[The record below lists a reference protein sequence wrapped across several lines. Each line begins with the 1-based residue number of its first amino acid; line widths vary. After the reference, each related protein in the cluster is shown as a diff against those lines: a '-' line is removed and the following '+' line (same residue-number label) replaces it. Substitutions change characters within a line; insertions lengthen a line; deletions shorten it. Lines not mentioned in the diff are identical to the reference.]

1 MIHVRHSAVA
11 DIPVDRA
18 FTYIDDYRHVPDWM
32 FGVTRFDPV
41 GEQLSGLGARYDTT
55 MRVGPKN
62 LDARVEVVEWEH
74 NRTIVLE
81 AIAGF
86 CTASS
91 WTFTDLGDATR
102 LDVDFGYRLP
112 GGIAGR
118 TLGMLIEPIVGTA
131 IRQTEQAL
139 RTRLGQLV

>member
-11 DIPVDRA
+11 DIPIDLA
-18 FTYIDDYRHVPDWM
+18 FSYVDDYRNVPDWM
-32 FGVTRFDPV
+32 FGVARFQPV
-41 GEQLSGLGARYDTT
+41 GEQVSGLGAVYDST
-55 MRVGPKN
+55 MRIGPKD
-62 LDARVEVVEWEH
+62 LDSRVEVVEWER
-74 NRTIVLE
+74 NRVIVLDS
-81 AIAGF
+81 IAGF
-86 CTASS
+86 RAASS

-131 IRQTEQAL
+131 IRQTEHAL